1 MEGNVRWKIKVLE
14 MSLTKEGIVLGGV
27 EQSFDYRRIA
37 GKNFGAVYFPF
48 FFFRA

>member
-1 MEGNVRWKIKVLE
+1 MEDKSPRDEFN
-14 MSLTKEGIVLGGV
+14 EGIVLGGV